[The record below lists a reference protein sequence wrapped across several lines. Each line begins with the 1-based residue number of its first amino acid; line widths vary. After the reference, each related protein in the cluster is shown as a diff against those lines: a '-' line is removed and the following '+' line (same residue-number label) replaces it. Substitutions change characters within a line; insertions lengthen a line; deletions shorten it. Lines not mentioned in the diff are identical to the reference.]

1 MCIRDRYY
9 TGLDPR
15 TMQPVYVPTD
25 PHEKAMQR
33 ALMQWKRPEKRRLV
47 LEALRRTHREDLIGY
62 GRECLL
68 RPDRPAD
75 GRRPAGGGASQG
87 PKKGSRP
94 AGQKKTAARQAACA
108 RPAAPVRKAGW
119 AKPKPKKNARPR
131 KGGG

>member
-1 MCIRDRYY
+1 MYY

-33 ALMQWKRPEKRRLV
+33 ALRQWKRPEKRRLV

-119 AKPKPKKNARPR
+119 AKPAAPKKGT
-131 KGGG
+131 KGRRRG